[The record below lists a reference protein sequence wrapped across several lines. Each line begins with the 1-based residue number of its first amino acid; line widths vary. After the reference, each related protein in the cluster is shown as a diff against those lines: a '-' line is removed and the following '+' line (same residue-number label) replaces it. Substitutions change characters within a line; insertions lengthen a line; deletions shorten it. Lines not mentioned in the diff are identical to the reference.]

1 MTVWI
6 FVAAAVITSGLSGPL
21 YKIVADGAVGKRA
34 TVLAPLCWFLPLAAV
49 FGTVAAL
56 NGEWSGLAGALP
68 PALLAGAA
76 AAMCA
81 VALLFSMRRSSYA
94 FAIIL
99 VNCSFL
105 FPILLSCL
113 LLHEPTGWWQL
124 VGMAVAVAAIV
135 VLYAAPGGE
144 RTPPLTVLITL
155 AASLG
160 NGLIDFAIKWQ
171 QYRTPG
177 AAENLFFCLDYLFAS
192 LLCGIAALL
201 MKEDGI
207 GSPEKSGE
215 NSRFL
220 FSALGIGACNGLC
233 FYCISRSASGMNAA
247 AQFVIITALSIVLSL
262 VIGCYRFKTKL
273 GKREWLGLLACTAA
287 IVFQFLN
294 L

>member
-1 MTVWI
+1 MTVWF

-21 YKIVADGAVGKRA
+21 YKVVSDHAAGKRA
-34 TVLAPLCWFLPLAAV
+34 TVLAPLLWFLPLAAV
-49 FGTVAAL
+49 FGIMASVRD
-56 NGEWSGLAGALP
+56 EWQELSLVLP
-68 PALLAGAA
+68 PALLAGGA

-113 LLHEPTGWWQL
+113 LLREQTGWWQL
-124 VGMAVAVAAIV
+124 LGIVIAVAAVV
-135 VLYAAPGGE
+135 VLYAAPSE
-144 RTPPLTVLITL
+144 EKTPLLTVLITL

-177 AAENLFFCLDYLFAS
+177 AAENPFFCVCYLFAS
-192 LLCGIAALL
+192 LLCGAAALL
-201 MKEDGI
+201 FRNSGKKEE
-207 GSPEKSGE
+207 PRPQ
-215 NSRFL
+215 SRFI

-233 FYCISRSASGMNAA
+233 FYCISRSASAMNAA
-247 AQFVIITALSIVLSL
+247 AQFVLITALSIVLSL
-262 VIGCYRFKTKL
+262 AIGCFRFRTRL
-273 GKREWLGLLACTAA
+273 GRREWLGLLACTAA